1 MTPLMAFAFGG
12 ITACTLIRI
21 LTDII
26 QHLTDRHERRRKP

>member
-1 MTPLMAFAFGG
+1 MTPLMAFVFGG

>member
-1 MTPLMAFAFGG
+1 MTPLMEFCFGG

-26 QHLTDRHERRRKP
+26 QQLTDRHERRRKP